1 MTAAALEI
9 VELTPPGTGAVSVIA
24 VRGRGALEL
33 VRSLAPR
40 QTIAPGRLAHVR
52 LFDASELLDEG
63 LVWAESEERVEL
75 HLHGSPAAVRR
86 VLALLGPS
94 RNRSRKSLEER
105 AEELLVHAPS
115 EAAARIL
122 LDQAQGALRAEL
134 EAVRSANAEEARARL
149 SDLLATE
156 HVVRRLLSPPL
167 VVIAGPVN
175 AGKSTL
181 FNLLVGTER
190 AIVHPE
196 PGTTRDAIHERA
208 RIGAYAVELVD
219 TAGVRE
225 LGRKP
230 GELVERAGQEIART
244 LARSADLVLWL
255 VPLAAR
261 PAPLVDSAAVRVLW
275 SRADESPGEERG
287 TRVALSAMDASEVT
301 RSTIERVFLEALAL
315 PRDPWTSGAPALFE
329 PEQARGVGRL
339 LTGGLGRQE
348 ILSELDPLLA
358 R

>member
-9 VELTPPGTGAVSVIA
+9 LELTPPGTGAVSVIA
-24 VRGRGALEL
+24 VRGRGALAL

-40 QTIAPGRLAHVR
+40 QSIAPGRLSHVH

-86 VLALLGPS
+86 VLARLGPS
-94 RNRSRKSLEER
+94 QERRMKSLEER
-105 AEELLVHAPS
+105 AEELLIHAPS

-134 EAVRSANAEEARARL
+134 EALRRANPEEARLRL
-149 SDLLATE
+149 SHLLATE
-156 HVVRRLLSPPL
+156 RVVRRLLSPPL

-196 PGTTRDAIHERA
+196 AGTTRDALRERA

-219 TAGVRE
+219 TAGERE
-225 LGRKP
+225 TGEKP
-230 GELVERAGQEIART
+230 QELVERAGQEIART

-255 VPLAAR
+255 APLAAR
-261 PAPLVDSAAVRVLW
+261 RAPLVDSPAVRVLR
-275 SRADESPGEERG
+275 SRADEAPGAERG
-287 TRVALSAMDASEVT
+287 EVEAISAKDPPQVT
-301 RSTIERVFLEALAL
+301 RSTIERVFLDALDL
-315 PRDPWTSGAPALFE
+315 PSAPWTGGAPALFE
-329 PEQARGVGRL
+329 PEQARRIERL
-339 LTGGLGRQE
+339 LAGGLDRQE

-358 R
+358 G